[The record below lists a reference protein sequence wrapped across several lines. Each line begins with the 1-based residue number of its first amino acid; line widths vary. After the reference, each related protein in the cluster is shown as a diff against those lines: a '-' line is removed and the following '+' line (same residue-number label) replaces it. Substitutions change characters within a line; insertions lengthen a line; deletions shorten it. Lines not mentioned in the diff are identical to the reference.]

1 MKMQAMT
8 KRGLLF
14 VETEDYE
21 KADLFFEKALDE
33 DPEDAYAYIGK
44 LLIDL
49 KLHKISEL
57 GSLIDPFW
65 INRNYELAIRFS
77 DEDFKQE
84 LYGYVNSV
92 NETINQKEQQ
102 KIDVKYGIVIKHL
115 ETANSIEDY
124 ENVIN
129 EFKKLGVDVKN
140 SKEKIAYCETK
151 ILEIKYSKAI
161 EEMTKVENLRFPT
174 EYDYLRVAEAFEI
187 LDNYKD
193 STVKKSRYQQLSE
206 KAHEERMVREAEE
219 KRIRLESETKEKI
232 RKKKITI
239 FITIFLAIG
248 TVIACIYG
256 FVIQPSQKYN
266 SAMQLYN
273 ESKYTEA
280 AAIFNELENYKNSID
295 YYKKCEEIISQGI
308 LDEAIKLID
317 DKKYSE
323 AIEKISTVTYEG
335 YTSNV
340 TETKM
345 VLVKKVLKDED
356 YKTIISLIENS
367 DEEYGNLVKNNISN
381 KQKNIFVDYIR
392 KNNKLSYY
400 SMDAFNNS
408 AKKQI
413 DLMKK
418 ISYSES
424 YYTNLNSLYGYIKA
438 IKDADNYKYG
448 FKENLDNIKSLW
460 SFEPTQELMQ
470 SDDCIK
476 YFLVGK
482 WYTDDGDG
490 YTYDEHYIEFYYNDK
505 DGISTQ
511 YNIPYTDDSDFQYYD
526 IRNMKYVYTR
536 DKDDKTKD
544 NYKLTLLSADSM
556 KVYSYKDGKTYTV
569 YRD

>member
-1 MKMQAMT
+1 
-8 KRGLLF
+8 
-14 VETEDYE
+14 
-21 KADLFFEKALDE
+21 
-33 DPEDAYAYIGK
+33 
-44 LLIDL
+44 
-49 KLHKISEL
+49 
-57 GSLIDPFW
+57 
-65 INRNYELAIRFS
+65 
-77 DEDFKQE
+77 
-84 LYGYVNSV
+84 
-92 NETINQKEQQ
+92 
-102 KIDVKYGIVIKHL
+102 
-115 ETANSIEDY
+115 
-124 ENVIN
+124 
-129 EFKKLGVDVKN
+129 
-140 SKEKIAYCETK
+140 
-151 ILEIKYSKAI
+151 
-161 EEMTKVENLRFPT
+161 
-174 EYDYLRVAEAFEI
+174 
-187 LDNYKD
+187 
-193 STVKKSRYQQLSE
+193 
-206 KAHEERMVREAEE
+206 
-219 KRIRLESETKEKI
+219 
-232 RKKKITI
+232 
-239 FITIFLAIG
+239 
-248 TVIACIYG
+248 
-256 FVIQPSQKYN
+256 
-266 SAMQLYN
+266 
-273 ESKYTEA
+273 
-280 AAIFNELENYKNSID
+280 
-295 YYKKCEEIISQGI
+295 
-308 LDEAIKLID
+308 
-317 DKKYSE
+317 
-323 AIEKISTVTYEG
+323 
-335 YTSNV
+335 
-340 TETKM
+340 M

-470 SDDCIK
+470 SDDCIE